1 MDMENNHPVNIYIV
15 SDSVGGTA
23 NSLGKAAMSQFPSAN
38 IKLHGYPFIR
48 GEDTLLSILEKA
60 VAEDAMVLHTLVSD
74 DLIKVA
80 QDYCSKHDIYC
91 VDLLSPI
98 IREIQKRSGVQP
110 ANKPGAL
117 HEMDETYFDRIR
129 AIEFA
134 VMYDD
139 GRDPKGFLEAD
150 IILLGI
156 SRTSKTPLSMFLA
169 NLNYKVANLPL
180 VPESHIPE
188 ELWQVDPKKIVGL
201 TNNLD
206 MINSIRQERMI
217 SYGLNPETPYS
228 NKERIE
234 RELEFSNDLYEK
246 LGCLVINVEKRSIEE
261 TAAIIVSTLKLD
273 KKKLN
278 HLEEYN

>member
-1 MDMENNHPVNIYIV
+1 MEKKQPVDIYII

-23 NSLGKAAMSQFPSAN
+23 NSIGKAAISQFPSAD

-48 GEDTLLSILEKA
+48 GEDTLVSILEKA
-60 VAEDAMVLHTLVSD
+60 QRKNAMVLHTLVSKN
-74 DLIKVA
+74 LSKIA
-80 QDYCSKHDIYC
+80 QEYCVKNSIFC
-91 VDLLSPI
+91 VDLLSPVI
-98 IREIQKRSGVQP
+98 NEIQQRSGIDP
-110 ANKPGAL
+110 LEKPGAL
-117 HEMDETYFDRIR
+117 HEMDQTYFDRIK

-134 VMYDD
+134 VTYDD

-150 IILLGI
+150 IVLLGI

-188 ELWQVDPKKIVGL
+188 QLWQVDPKKIVGL

-206 MINSIRQERMI
+206 MINSIRKERMI
-217 SYGLNPETPYS
+217 AYGLNPDTPYS
-228 NKERIE
+228 DKGRIE
-234 RELEFSNDLYEK
+234 KELEFSNNLYEK

-261 TAAIIVSTLKLD
+261 TAAIIVSTLQLD
-273 KKKLN
+273 KKKQG
-278 HLEEYN
+278 HTQKYD